1 MLLNLLSHI
10 TSIRIEQQ
18 RYFNFLRTLN
28 DSTYE
33 CMEKGLS
40 VGYTHVLGL
49 RTYVP
54 DVYGFFDSST
64 FIIGEKYYEY
74 IKEYL

>member
-10 TSIRIEQQ
+10 TRIRIDQQ
-18 RYFNFLRTLN
+18 TYFKALYTLN
-28 DSTYE
+28 NSAYE
-33 CMEKGLS
+33 GLEKGLS

-49 RTYVP
+49 RPYVP